1 MSALADS
8 SEERAEQETD
18 EEKRTLCMFI
28 RTVHLI
34 HSSVFIQLVGRTLIS
49 VLSFNNFSVL
59 TKMNQRQLFV
69 TLREIFYI

>member
-34 HSSVFIQLVGRTLIS
+34 QSSVFIQLVGRTLIS

-59 TKMNQRQLFV
+59 TKMNQRQFFV

>member
-8 SEERAEQETD
+8 SEERAEQEID

>member
-59 TKMNQRQLFV
+59 TKMNQRQFFV

>member
-28 RTVHLI
+28 CKVHLI
-34 HSSVFIQLVGRTLIS
+34 HFSVFIQLVGRTLIS
-49 VLSFNNFSVL
+49 ILSFNNFSVL

>member
-1 MSALADS
+1 MSAIADGS
-8 SEERAEQETD
+8 ERAVQETD
-18 EEKRTLCMFI
+18 EEKRTLRAFI
-28 RTVHLI
+28 CKVHLI
-34 HSSVFIQLVGRTLIS
+34 HSSVFIQLLGRTLIS